1 VANLDE
7 MSLVLGEIR
16 SDVKHAVKWF
26 DEHEQRDQERFE
38 KLTERLDDADFARSI
53 VRLELCE
60 AEIRNAMPVIQGIRK
75 ARWMLAGFIAAIGL
89 AGGVAGGVAT
99 NMLKWFV

>member
-7 MSLVLGEIR
+7 ISLMIGEIR

-26 DEHEQRDQERFE
+26 DEHEARDQERFE
-38 KLTERLDDADFARSI
+38 KLTERLDVADITRAI

-60 AEIRNAMPVIQGIRK
+60 AEIRDAMPVVQGIRK
-75 ARWMLAGFIAAIGL
+75 ARWMLAGFVAAIGL

-99 NMLKWFV
+99 NILKWFA

>member
-7 MSLVLGEIR
+7 ISLMIGEIR

-26 DEHEQRDQERFE
+26 DEHEARDQERFE
-38 KLTERLDDADFARSI
+38 KLTERLDSADMTRAI

-60 AEIRNAMPVIQGIRK
+60 AEIRDAMPVLASVRK
-75 ARWMLAGFIAAIGL
+75 AKWVLAGFVAALGL
-89 AGGVAGGVAT
+89 VGGAIGGVAT
-99 NMLKWFV
+99 NAMKWFA